1 MTPTTKNI
9 GHLITERDIHA
20 YVDGELL
27 PTRRAQVEAHL
38 AIHPEDAARARCYR
52 NQNIGMHVLF
62 DGLAE
67 EALPLHLMECDDE
80 RPGPRRV
87 WRSRLLRAV
96 PAFLLVGGL
105 LATFAWPE
113 SSRDPPQEIAA
124 SDAFLRD
131 ATAAYQRLTDPGII
145 SAATGFKASESA
157 QWLDSPSA
165 GAWLVP
171 DLSSAGFRTTGG
183 RMLNSADR
191 PAAHLAYRDAD
202 GSMITLYITRNADT
216 ARGAGG
222 ARSAF
227 TFIRRDDMSLLYWET
242 GALTYALIGQFTR
255 RHLFEIAGIVMDQVE
270 LMQDRAPRAAGRDP
284 PLRPSNTRQTVNSIG
299 TGAELRLPQL
309 PAATSPDKPR
319 PAATIASP
327 IPMKLQEEPGRASPA
342 KPEGSKEAGT
352 PPDPKCAGGQ
362 PERIAAPCIKD
373 GA

>member
-1 MTPTTKNI
+1 MTPTTQNI
-9 GHLITERDIHA
+9 GHLTTERDIHA

-27 PTRRAQVEAHL
+27 PTRRAQVEAYL

-52 NQNIGMHVLF
+52 NQNIGMHALF

-67 EALPLHLMECDDE
+67 EALPLHFTECGEE
-80 RPGPRRV
+80 RPGHRRV
-87 WRSRLLRAV
+87 WRSRLLRTV
-96 PAFLLVGGL
+96 PVFLLAGGL

-113 SSRDPPQEIAA
+113 SSRDPPREIAA
-124 SDAFLRD
+124 SDAFLQD

-145 SAATGFKASESA
+145 STATSESA

-171 DLSSAGFRTTGG
+171 DLSSAGFQTTGG
-183 RMLNSADR
+183 RMLDTAGR
-191 PAAHLAYRDAD
+191 PAAHLAYRDTD
-202 GSMITLYITRNADT
+202 GGMITLYITRNVDT

-227 TFIRRDDMSLLYWET
+227 TFIRRNDVSLLYWET
-242 GALTYALIGQFTR
+242 GVLTYALIGQFTR

-270 LMQDRAPRAAGRDP
+270 LMQDRVPRTAGPELP
-284 PLRPSNTRQTVNSIG
+284 PRPSDTRQTVNSISTVG
-299 TGAELRLPQL
+299 TGAETRLPQL
-309 PAATSPDKPR
+309 PVDTSPDKRR

-327 IPMKLQEEPGRASPA
+327 IPKMLQEESDGPSPV
-342 KPEGSKEAGT
+342 KPKSSKETG
-352 PPDPKCAGGQ
+352 PPPEPKCVGGKSD
-362 PERIAAPCIKD
+362 RVAAPCIKD